1 MSQVLVEADELPHA
15 RTDRK
20 SDPLRL
26 TRQYSPAL
34 ALDPLAHRSETAKF
48 LPWPISVHSA
58 LAPDDPR
65 ERVALEGPLELTHD
79 GEEGARDGGRGG
91 LDVGVD
97 VCDVEG
103 FEDGGTG
110 AGGAATEVGGDYVGG
125 VTALETDG
133 GFVVDDGLSNNK

>member
-1 MSQVLVEADELPHA
+1 MSQVLVETDELPHA
-15 RTDRK
+15 RTDRE
-20 SDPLRL
+20 SNPLRL
-26 TRQYSPAL
+26 TRQYSTAPT
-34 ALDPLAHRSETAKF
+34 LDPLAHRSETAF
-48 LPWPISVHSA
+48 LHISVHSA
-58 LAPDDPR
+58 LAPDDPC
-65 ERVALEGPLELTHD
+65 ERVALEGPLELAHD

-103 FEDGGTG
+103 FEDVGTG